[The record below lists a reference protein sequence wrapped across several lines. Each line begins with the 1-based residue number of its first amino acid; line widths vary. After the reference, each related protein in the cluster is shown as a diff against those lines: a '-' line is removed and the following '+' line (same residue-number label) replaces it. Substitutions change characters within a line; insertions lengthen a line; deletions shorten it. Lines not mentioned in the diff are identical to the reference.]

1 MQQGGDTAGD
11 RPSNFDINAE
21 AILDPAIH
29 PETAI
34 LEPTAEPTRILL
46 TGATDF
52 LGAFL
57 LRELLLQTQA
67 EIYCLVRSDDAESA
81 KKRIQSSLEHYSIW
95 DEHLSYRI
103 IPIVGD
109 LAQPLLG
116 LSEEQFREMAS
127 QTDVIYHNGAFV
139 KFTYPYSVL
148 KLSKVLGNQ
157 EILRLASQI
166 KLKAVHFVS
175 TISVFSSAGESG
187 VKAVGEQ
194 EELTPGEVLKGAYPQ
209 SKWVAEKLI
218 EIGRE
223 RKTPISIYR
232 PGRISEH
239 SQTGACNSSDS
250 LCRLLAGCV
259 QLGCA
264 PDGDKLMKVAP
275 VDYVSRALVHL
286 SRQKESS
293 GKIFH
298 LVNPHS
304 FYLSELVALI
314 RSMGYPIERVW
325 YETWQA
331 EIVNRAGNSPD
342 RALYPL
348 VGLFSEKVSEA
359 EMPLSGTRHFDCQN
373 TLDGLATT
381 DITCPQADA
390 NLFRTYFSY
399 LADCGLIGSRD

>member
-1 MQQGGDTAGD
+1 
-11 RPSNFDINAE
+11 
-21 AILDPAIH
+21 
-29 PETAI
+29 
-34 LEPTAEPTRILL
+34 
-46 TGATDF
+46 
-52 LGAFL
+52 
-57 LRELLLQTQA
+57 
-67 EIYCLVRSDDAESA
+67 
-81 KKRIQSSLEHYSIW
+81 
-95 DEHLSYRI
+95 
-103 IPIVGD
+103 
-109 LAQPLLG
+109 
-116 LSEEQFREMAS
+116 MAS
-127 QTDVIYHNGAFV
+127 QIDVIYHNGAFV

-148 KLSKVLGNQ
+148 KLSNVLGTQ

-166 KLKAVHFVS
+166 KLKPVHFVS

-194 EELTPGEVLKGAYPQ
+194 DELTPGEVLKGAYPQ

-223 RKTPISIYR
+223 RKIPITIYR
-232 PGRISEH
+232 PGRISGH

-259 QLGCA
+259 QLGCV
-264 PDGDKLMKVAP
+264 PDADKLMNVAP
-275 VDYVSRALVHL
+275 VDYVSRAIVHL

-293 GKIFH
+293 GKNFH

-304 FYLSELVALI
+304 FYLSELVAWI
-314 RSMGYPIERVW
+314 RSIGYPIERVR

-342 RALYPL
+342 HALYPL

-359 EMPLSGTRHFDCQN
+359 EMPQSGTLHFDCQN

-381 DITCPQADA
+381 NITCPQADA

-399 LADCGLIGSRD
+399 LVDRQLIEAPKHLV